1 MNHLLLFIIPLLSTK
16 HFSRYSISY
25 SKIPKEKGE
34 IMKQVT
40 KKAIIFLW
48 RCKNPKD
55 KDMTLKICPFNQVLF
70 GKNKQTN
77 KQVLRFLEE

>member
-1 MNHLLLFIIPLLSTK
+1 
-16 HFSRYSISY
+16 
-25 SKIPKEKGE
+25 
-34 IMKQVT
+34 MKQVT